1 MGFCQRHS
9 LTRLLGLAAVAFASI
24 ALGCRSLE
32 APSDLAATLTSQD
45 PMLVHSQV
53 ETPRHPALP
62 EPTPPGEF
70 QDDRWTMAAV
80 TLGEPET
87 PTFRWQHAGLAKLLS
102 LPPEDRPDVAQ
113 LLTADDSVTAANAA
127 ILLARAGDESVD
139 RCLIEAVRNGKL
151 KLPQRR
157 AAIEAIAAQNAAVA
171 GPALAELLDDFSDS
185 DATGYLPELHAELMR
200 GLAQHVDAST
210 SRYFAEGLSS
220 KHAEVRQV
228 ALYAYTVSR
237 TGVLPSQALELRK
250 DTNPRV
256 RAAALECLAARRHP
270 QALAYAEAAL
280 ADFHLDV
287 RLAAVRALGELGDA
301 QARTDLQ
308 RLLIHEPE
316 AVRAGAILALAASGD
331 DVTVFASA
339 NDASWQVRRS
349 VAQSLG
355 QFATPRGA
363 TIARQLLADRSAE
376 VRRAVIDAIG
386 SWPLGQAGP
395 ILMTAMA
402 EAPYATRKQAAE
414 KLAQRWPAAAGFM
427 SDAPPERRAEQ
438 LGHIQDSWR
447 KAHFA
452 EESGALAVPAV
463 TTQASDPTN
472 AGGDPT
478 TSLAAHHRVLDNEGN
493 APAVDLVD
501 QLLVEDVQARRAAAH
516 RLAEMAAGEQPLEES
531 TIDQLSDV
539 AMAET
544 DTLVWRDLLRS
555 VKASASPAAVRMAS
569 VGVSHASADVR
580 RLSCGYLA
588 VHSDPSHAVILFRL
602 LEDPNRAVV
611 LAAIDALSVPG
622 MVTDPLPLERLLSS
636 EDGAL
641 RVATAYALAING
653 HATGAAALARLA
665 GDADV
670 ETRRLALTAMG
681 QSRDAG
687 YLNIVVGHL
696 DDELSVR
703 LASVASL
710 AQIVGRDVTLAH
722 SAVPPSLADQV
733 TGWKKWWADQ
743 PQQTAQSLPAADAP
757 QRR

>member
-1 MGFCQRHS
+1 MGFCQRYS
-9 LTRLLGLAAVAFASI
+9 LMRLLGLVAVAFASFAI
-24 ALGCRSLE
+24 GCRSLE
-32 APSDLAATLTSQD
+32 TPSDLAATLTSQD
-45 PMLVHSQV
+45 PTLVHSHV
-53 ETPRHPALP
+53 ETPRRPALP
-62 EPTPPGEF
+62 EPTPPSEF
-70 QDDRWTMAAV
+70 QDDSWTMAAV
-80 TLGEPET
+80 TPGEAET
-87 PTFRWQHAGLAKLLS
+87 PTFRWQHAGLAKLLA

-113 LLTADDSVTAANAA
+113 LLTADDSVTATNAA
-127 ILLARAGDESVD
+127 ILLARAGDETVD
-139 RCLIEAVRNGKL
+139 RCLIEAVRNEKL

-157 AAIEAIAAQNAAVA
+157 AAIEAVAGEDAAIA
-171 GPALAELLDDFSDS
+171 GPALAELLDDFSAA
-185 DATGYLPELHAELMR
+185 DAPGYSPELHAELMR
-200 GLAQHVDAST
+200 GLAKHVDAST

-355 QFATPRGA
+355 RFATPRGA

-414 KLAQRWPAAAGFM
+414 KLAQRWPDAVGFT

-438 LGHIQDSWR
+438 LSAIQDSWR
-447 KAHFA
+447 RTHLA
-452 EESGALAVPAV
+452 EESGASAG
-463 TTQASDPTN
+463 ASDHTTTESN
-472 AGGDPT
+472 ST
-478 TSLAAHHRVLDNEGN
+478 TSLAAHHRVLDSSG
-493 APAVDLVD
+493 PTLDLVD

-516 RLAEMAAGEQPLEES
+516 RLAEMAAEKQPLDES
-531 TIDQLSDV
+531 TVDQLADV

-544 DTLVWRDLLRS
+544 DALVWRDLLRS
-555 VKASASPAAVRMAS
+555 VKDNASPAAVRIAS

-588 VHSDPSHAVILFRL
+588 MHSDPAHAVVLYRL
-602 LEDPNRAVV
+602 LDDPNRAVV
-611 LAAIDALSVPG
+611 LAAIDALCVPG
-622 MVTDPLPLERLLSS
+622 MVTDPAPLERLLGS

-641 RVATAYALAING
+641 RVATAHALAING
-653 HATGAAALARLA
+653 HPSGAAALPRFA
-665 GDADV
+665 GDRDL
-670 ETRRLALTAMG
+670 ETRRLAVTAMG
-681 QSRDAG
+681 QLREVAYIDV
-687 YLNIVVGHL
+687 LVGHL

-703 LASVASL
+703 LASLASL
-710 AQIVGRDVTLAH
+710 AQIVGRDVTLADG
-722 SAVPPSLADQV
+722 AAQPSLADQV
-733 TGWKKWWADQ
+733 TGWKKWWAEQ
-743 PQQTAQSLPAADAP
+743 AQQTAQALPASDAP